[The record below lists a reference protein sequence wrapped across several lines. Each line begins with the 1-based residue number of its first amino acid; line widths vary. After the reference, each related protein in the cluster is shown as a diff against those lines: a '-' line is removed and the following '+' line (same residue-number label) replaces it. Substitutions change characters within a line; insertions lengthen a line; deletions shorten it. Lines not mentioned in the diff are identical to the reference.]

1 MPLNKILIAIISL
14 LIGSGLIITI
24 MGLCKK
30 PVSTHYSKTSLER
43 NNVEVKPKNLGYT
56 FNESKFVSSLKMAK
70 IVDTVVQYSKSKSLP
85 VDTLSVTLIDT
96 QTNEKA
102 DYHGDLPRYPASIVK
117 MFWLVITYQKI
128 IRGEIKEIK
137 LLDAI
142 ENMIYKSEN
151 KAASQII
158 DTVTSTK
165 STVEKL
171 PKDKFKTHRQR
182 RIELSEFFKDA
193 GYSEEINVSQKIFP
207 INNENVGNLNGFDR
221 QLRGENAE
229 EPIENK
235 LTTNDTARLMYE
247 IVKGKSVT
255 AEASSKMKK
264 LLTRN
269 IDPGFWKK
277 QPPNPV
283 EFNPIESFFG
293 QGLSESKIE
302 NIVSKAGKTSR
313 SRQEVAFIKSIDGK
327 TQYILVVFGN
337 DPIYGK
343 SKNIFPEIS
352 TLVYEKMRSATFHP
366 SHGQDISAAH

>member
-24 MGLCKK
+24 MDLCKK

-70 IVDTVVQYSKSKSLP
+70 IVDNVVQYSKSKSLP

-128 IRGEIKEIK
+128 IQGEIKETK

-182 RIELSEFFKDA
+182 RIELSEFFKDD

>member
-1 MPLNKILIAIISL
+1 MFLNKILIAIISL
-14 LIGSGLIITI
+14 LIGSGLIIVSI
-24 MGLCKK
+24 GSREKA
-30 PVSTHYSKTSLER
+30 VSTHRSKTFLER
-43 NNVEVKPKNLGYT
+43 NNAEIKSKNLVYT
-56 FNESKFVSSLKMAK
+56 FNKSKFTSSLKISE
-70 IVDTVVQYSKSKSLP
+70 IVDSVVQYSKSKSLP

-117 MFWLVITYQKI
+117 MFWLVITYEKI
-128 IRGEIKEIK
+128 IQGEVKETK
-137 LLDAI
+137 LLGAI

-158 DTVTSTK
+158 DMVTSTN
-165 STVEKL
+165 STTEKL
-171 PKDKFKTHRQR
+171 PKDKFKTHKQR
-182 RIELSEFFKDA
+182 RTALSVFFKDA
-193 GYSEEINVSQKIFP
+193 GYSDEINVSQKIFP

-235 LTTNDTARLMYE
+235 LTTNDAARLMYE
-247 IVKGKSVT
+247 IVKDKSVT

-302 NIVSKAGKTSR
+302 NIVSKAGRTSK

-337 DPIYGK
+337 DAIYGK
-343 SKNIFPEIS
+343 NKNIFPEIAS
-352 TLVYEKMRSATFHP
+352 LVHKKMLVRASF
-366 SHGQDISAAH
+366 